1 VTRRRQDP
9 TGPNDPNANSP
20 GLLAATV
27 TLAVLLVVFTVRL
40 VLR

>member
-1 VTRRRQDP
+1 VTRRRQHP
-9 TGPNDPNANSP
+9 TGGGDPSANSL

-27 TLAVLLVVFTVRL
+27 TLAVLLVVFTIRL

>member
-1 VTRRRQDP
+1 MEP
-9 TGPNDPNANSP
+9 SAL

-27 TLAVLLVVFTVRL
+27 MLAVLLVVFTVRL